1 VVLLTKLPAFQRVA
15 ALRPKEEEEKEELST
30 RVCGGLCTRAVSGA
44 RPHRRRQ
51 LGQARSGQGIDPFM
65 LRLFNSIIQQTSE
78 ESLKK

>member
-1 VVLLTKLPAFQRVA
+1 
-15 ALRPKEEEEKEELST
+15 
-30 RVCGGLCTRAVSGA
+30 LCTRAVSGA